1 MVRKLTIFLFIAAGL
16 TAASAALGEDFS
28 APPWRGTAGS
38 TYQQWDFSTDVLT
51 PSPDPVA
58 NPYGD
63 PLLRVKPIGDWI
75 DVTGNRQGVWPLSGE
90 IDVYVPNWLEPR
102 PEKEIWVQLTWQATD
117 VDPFLP
123 NQPVVGVTSQ
133 PLFDSMEMTRTDI
146 VDFIPGWN
154 HSVFKINLYP
164 NPSEEWFT
172 IKGDIMVDQ
181 LIIDTRCIP
190 EPTTVLFLGIGGAI
204 ALARRKGFVG
214 ENYSHF
220 RANK

>member
-1 MVRKLTIFLFIAAGL
+1 VVRKLTILFVVAAL
-16 TAASAALGEDFS
+16 TAGSAALGEDFS
-28 APPWRGTAGS
+28 APSWRGTSGS
-38 TYQQWDFSTDVLT
+38 TYQQWDFSTDVPIPPL
-51 PSPDPVA
+51 PDAVA
-58 NPYGD
+58 NPYGT
-63 PLLRVKPIGDWI
+63 PLLRVKPFGDWI
-75 DVTGNRQGVWPLSGE
+75 DVTGNRQGIWPLSGE
-90 IDVYVPNWLEPR
+90 IDVYVPNWPEPR

-154 HSVFKINLYP
+154 HSVFRIYLYP

-172 IKGDIMVDQ
+172 IKGDILVDQ

-190 EPTTVLFLGIGGAI
+190 EPTTMLLLGIGGAI
-204 ALARRKGFVG
+204 ALARRKRFIGRG
-214 ENYSHF
+214 
-220 RANK
+220 